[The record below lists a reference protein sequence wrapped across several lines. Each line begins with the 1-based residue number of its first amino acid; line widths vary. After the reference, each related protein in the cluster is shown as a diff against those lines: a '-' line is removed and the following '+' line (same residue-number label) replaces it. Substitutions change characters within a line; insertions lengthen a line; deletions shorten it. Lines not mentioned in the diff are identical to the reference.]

1 MPKRTG
7 IQKLSNELLKDILDH
22 IEADPD
28 RSVSIDRRAYLSVE
42 SFRPPSPPLPS
53 QAQDI
58 GNFRLVCRRFAELG
72 IPHQFTRIATRF
84 SRAGFQ
90 RLDKI
95 CSRPN
100 LAKHTKKF
108 SYLIP
113 FFFEGRIRHLLN
125 SKFNVSLYSNLGPER
140 VADLLKHANGDLHA
154 PDAAYF
160 QKKAEAQR
168 NLVQSGEDLRV
179 LKKAM
184 LAFRSLQ
191 HVQLLRLQNEEDA
204 SLLDYLR
211 ENDNASTRPVDFA
224 WTPACVHA
232 VKTMGEALN
241 FANSNFTRFSGPM
254 MNLQSALVI
263 KDAMPSAVTSLAE
276 RLTCLEL
283 HFDDGHDLNEKIR
296 ELSSYMKAVFIAAK
310 NMQAFHI
317 GFPSRRPLE
326 VKLEEVFHHIHWEK
340 LRAFGVQ
347 AWRLDAEEIIDFAR
361 RHRKTLRG
369 LRLRDVQ
376 LKEGSMWKVV
386 LAALRAEMEQLDW
399 VSLRRIDYS
408 SHFDE
413 VWADSIEVPDYP
425 PGSASDSDIEDDFH
439 SHVNLED
446 DVDESD
452 GEYSSGETDSNS
464 DADTDHGPDANELA
478 LSPDTPASLPFCT
491 CSRSSFPAGADDLG
505 DNGRFVLYQQRKLW
519 EKWVIGRC
527 PEHSSNSSSGWQ

>member
-1 MPKRTG
+1 M
-7 IQKLSNELLKDILDH
+7 
-22 IEADPD
+22 
-28 RSVSIDRRAYLSVE
+28 
-42 SFRPPSPPLPS
+42 
-53 QAQDI
+53 
-58 GNFRLVCRRFAELG
+58 
-72 IPHQFTRIATRF
+72 
-84 SRAGFQ
+84 
-90 RLDKI
+90 
-95 CSRPN
+95 
-100 LAKHTKKF
+100 
-108 SYLIP
+108 
-113 FFFEGRIRHLLN
+113 
-125 SKFNVSLYSNLGPER
+125 
-140 VADLLKHANGDLHA
+140 HA

-160 QKKAEAQR
+160 QRKAEAQR

-191 HVQLLRLQNEEDA
+191 HVQLLRLQNEADA

-211 ENDNASTRPVDFA
+211 ENDHPATRPVDFA

-232 VKTMGEALN
+232 VKTMGEALT
-241 FANSNFTRFSGPM
+241 FANSSFTRFSGPM

-263 KDAMPSAVTSLAE
+263 KDAVPSAVNSLAE

-283 HFDDGHDLNEKIR
+283 HFDDGHDLNAKIR
-296 ELSSYMKAVFIAAK
+296 ELSGYMKGVFAAAK

-326 VKLEEVFHHIHWEK
+326 VELEEVFHHIHWEK

-347 AWRLDAEEIIDFAR
+347 AWRLDAEEIINFAR

-376 LKEGSMWKVV
+376 LKEGSMWKDV

-408 SHFDE
+408 SHFDA
-413 VWADSIEVPDYP
+413 VWAHSIEVPDYP

-439 SHVNLED
+439 SHVNLD
-446 DVDESD
+446 DDIDDSD
-452 GEYSSGETDSNS
+452 GDYSSAETDSNS

-491 CSRSSFPAGADDLG
+491 CSRSSFPASADDLG

-527 PEHSSNSSSGWQ
+527 PEHSSTSSSSWQ